1 MTASEAVLSSNAAA
15 AAVLSGAEDC
25 RIGGMVRHLFEIL
38 RLWLGTGIPPSPYK
52 TIQIEIRVHNFG
64 KTNRVRILPVA
75 PAQSIYASPGGSGT
89 APAGAALLLLTAFS
103 SASEKLVVKASH
115 AAVKPSTQDDKKSHS
130 GRSRSAAPARIQNG
144 TLRLQEDSGTGHLRE
159 RGSGDAQGRRT
170 ALRHQ
175 DHRPKVTVSRRS

>member
-1 MTASEAVLSSNAAA
+1 MTASEGVLSSNAAA

-115 AAVKPSTQDDKKSHS
+115 AAVKTIDPRRQKKPQ
-130 GRSRSAAPARIQNG
+130 RAQPQRRASRTKKWSA
-144 TLRLQEDSGTGHLRE
+144 T
-159 RGSGDAQGRRT
+159 T
-170 ALRHQ
+170 A
-175 DHRPKVTVSRRS
+175 RRSSVEAPTEVQW